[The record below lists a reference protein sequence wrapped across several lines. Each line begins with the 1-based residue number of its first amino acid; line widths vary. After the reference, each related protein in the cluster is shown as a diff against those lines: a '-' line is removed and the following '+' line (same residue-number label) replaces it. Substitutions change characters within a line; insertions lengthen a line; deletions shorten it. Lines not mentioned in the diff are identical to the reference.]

1 MNNEKKNEI
10 KKISSDNVIKPLT
23 NEIKNVNTTNKQN
36 YINNNNININTNI
49 KPINTGTRRRYS
61 YLSNNINYK

>member
-1 MNNEKKNEI
+1 MKKKNEI

-23 NEIKNVNTTNKQN
+23 TEIKNVNTTNKQH

-61 YLSNNINYK
+61 YLSNNIINYK